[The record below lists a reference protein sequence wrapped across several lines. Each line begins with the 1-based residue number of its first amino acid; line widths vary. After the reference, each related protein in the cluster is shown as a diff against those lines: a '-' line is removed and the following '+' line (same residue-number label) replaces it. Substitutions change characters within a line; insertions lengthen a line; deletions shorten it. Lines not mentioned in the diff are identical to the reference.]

1 MIKLVLW
8 ILLLACI
15 CYGCLCLY
23 LYLRQ
28 RSLLYFPHPPTT
40 SNEAE
45 VVWLEN
51 DDQKIK
57 VWTVENHPSPALIY
71 FGGNAEDVSA
81 NLPLFKGLIPDYSLY
96 LMNYRGFGGSTGTPT
111 EARLYADSL
120 ALYEQVRQHHDKIV
134 VMGRSL
140 GTGIATF
147 LASQKPVQGVVL
159 VTPYSSIAAL
169 AASYYPFMPVF
180 PLIKDRYDSQI
191 YAADI
196 TVPVLA
202 MTAENDEIIPRRISD
217 DLIRSCKSGLVEDV
231 IIGQTGHNNIEQSPA
246 YRSHLGAFLGSMAA
260 HLSEEQ

>member
-40 SNEAE
+40 SKEAE
-45 VVWLEN
+45 VFWLEN

-57 VWTVENHPSPALIY
+57 VWTVEHPTGPALIY
-71 FGGNAEDVSA
+71 FGGNAEDVAA
-81 NLPLFKGLIPDYSLY
+81 NLPMFKELIPDYSLY
-96 LMNYRGFGGSTGTPT
+96 LMNYRGYGGSTGTAT
-111 EARLYADSL
+111 EVSLYGDSL
-120 ALYEQVRQHHDKIV
+120 ALYEQVRPHHDKII

-147 LASQKPVQGVVL
+147 LASQRPVNGVVL

-169 AASYYPFMPVF
+169 AASYYPFLPVS
-180 PLIKDRYDSQI
+180 PLLKDRYDSQR
-191 YAADI
+191 YAAQI
-196 TVPVLA
+196 MVPVLA

-217 DLIRSCKSGLVEDV
+217 DLISSCKSGLVEDI
-231 IIGQTGHNNIEQSPA
+231 IIGRTGHNNIEQSPA
-246 YRSHLGAFLGSMAA
+246 YRSHLGQFLGSMNTKS
-260 HLSEEQ
+260 SEEQ